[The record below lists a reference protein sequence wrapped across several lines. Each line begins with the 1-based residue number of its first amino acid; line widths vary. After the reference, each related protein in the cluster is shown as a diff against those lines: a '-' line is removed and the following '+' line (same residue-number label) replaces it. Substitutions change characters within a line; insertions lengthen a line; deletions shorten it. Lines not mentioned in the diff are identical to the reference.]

1 MSSLPKRV
9 AGASGRSAMRN
20 GLRPVLLAMLWCL
33 TASPGGSVDVPES
46 KRAAPP
52 PRAPLAVGD
61 LPAPVVSDIMSTI
74 DRAFDER
81 SKGIAETVEA
91 ALSVFGAPSAYVTG
105 ADLSGVV
112 IVGGRYGS
120 GLLYSAVA
128 PPVPV
133 KWRALSLSVGLGAN
147 HGRVVM
153 LVYGLD
159 ALDDLFGLYASL
171 EGNAHLVAGANAT
184 LMTRGD
190 VTIVFVSSG
199 LGLRLSG
206 ELSGISIKKDGGS
219 SAPPPPAA
227 SRPQDPVSAPR

>member
-1 MSSLPKRV
+1 MHNSR
-9 AGASGRSAMRN
+9 RSI
-20 GLRPVLLAMLWCL
+20 LLAVFWYLA
-33 TASPGGSVDVPES
+33 ASPGGSVDAPES
-46 KRAAPP
+46 RKPAPP
-52 PRAPLAVGD
+52 PQAPLAVGN
-61 LPAPVVSDIMSTI
+61 LPAPVASDVMTAIH
-74 DRAFDER
+74 RAFDER

-91 ALSVFGAPSAYVTG
+91 ALSAFGTPSAYVTDADISG
-105 ADLSGVV
+105 AV

-120 GLLYSAVA
+120 GMLYSAVA

-133 KWRALSLSVGLGAN
+133 KWRALSLGVGLGAN

-206 ELSGISIKKDGGS
+206 DLSGISIEKDGGGAPP
-219 SAPPPPAA
+219 APPPAT
-227 SRPQDPVSAPR
+227 RPPGDAPRSPRPTPR